1 MGKKLMNFA
10 AHREAWQHQRLYFSN
25 LRTYIIVLLTPLIV
39 SFVFYV
45 ISINVTQNYALQ
57 VNNGVL
63 QSASETIS
71 LRLQEVD
78 NIANE
83 IINNRAVRY
92 FQANSHGFEYPY
104 SYRINEARNA
114 LSNYSLTQHFISD

>member
-1 MGKKLMNFA
+1 M
-10 AHREAWQHQRLYFSN
+10 
-25 LRTYIIVLLTPLIV
+25 IV

-92 FQANSHGFEYPY
+92 FQANSHAFSKAFKKFEGVTA
-104 SYRINEARNA
+104 SEFLQSVRDQKE
-114 LSNYSLTQHFISD
+114 